1 MFSNIFLKWTN
12 YILVYIYKKNVK
24 KFGFTPRGLFWNSKE
39 SQENRF
45 KVLNELLLKYT
56 KVKNDNIISI
66 ADIGCGY
73 GDFYLFLKKYFDRKF
88 TYKGYD
94 INIDFINF
102 CKNTNK
108 ENNEIFF
115 VSDHPLDNSDFSIM
129 NGTYNYAVYGSINKW
144 EEYLIYNL
152 KKCFENSNKGIIFSL
167 QNSTTPKI
175 VNNIYYTSRFLMENK
190 LKEIFK
196 NVYSFYFKSTPN
208 DVYFVILRN

>member
-73 GDFYLFLKKYFDRKF
+73 GDFYLYLKKHFDRKF

-108 ENNEIFF
+108 ENNEFFF

-129 NGTYNYAVYGSINKW
+129 NGTYNYAVYNSINKW

-167 QNSTTPKI
+167 QNSTSPKI
-175 VNNIYYTSRFLMENK
+175 VNSIYYTSRILMEKK

>member
-1 MFSNIFLKWTN
+1 MKDNITN
-12 YILVYIYKKNVK
+12 NY
-24 KFGFTPRGLFWNSKE
+24 FDS
-39 SQENRF
+39 RF
-45 KVLNELLLKYT
+45 KFDLGRKKVWTAIVDHLQPKFFNNIETVVEL
-56 KVKNDNIISI
+56 
-66 ADIGCGY
+66 GCGY
-73 GDFYLFLKKYFDRKF
+73 GDFYLYLKKYFDRKF

-108 ENNEIFF
+108 ENNEFFF

-129 NGTYNYAVYGSINKW
+129 NGTYNYAVYNSINKW

-167 QNSTTPKI
+167 QNSTSPKI
-175 VNNIYYTSRFLMENK
+175 VNSIYYTSRILMEKK

-208 DVYFVILRN
+208 DVYFVILRD

>member
-45 KVLNELLLKYT
+45 KILNELLLKYT

-73 GDFYLFLKKYFDRKF
+73 GDFYLYLKKYFDRKF

-108 ENNEIFF
+108 ENNEIFLF
-115 VSDHPLDNSDFSIM
+115 QTIP
-129 NGTYNYAVYGSINKW
+129 
-144 EEYLIYNL
+144 
-152 KKCFENSNKGIIFSL
+152 
-167 QNSTTPKI
+167 
-175 VNNIYYTSRFLMENK
+175 
-190 LKEIFK
+190 
-196 NVYSFYFKSTPN
+196 
-208 DVYFVILRN
+208 